1 MSISVNDC
9 SCNGGFIPTVVQC
22 KSCGNC
28 DENGCQ
34 SCVFNNVQWI
44 AANQKKIQN
53 QVRNFA
59 SMYPDSYAALS
70 VQGPYIGSQNN
81 RPLSMFFNVN
91 WNQSSDRNQPSV
103 VNTNVPSRGNSTR
116 YSLTRMRPGA
126 ISAGGPNAKGVD
138 IKHNS
143 YARYMARKKAT
154 NIRQTPKTIVP
165 NPQEQAYYTKYSFV
179 SQSSCIC

>member
-28 DENGCQ
+28 DASGCQ
-34 SCVFNNVQWI
+34 SCTFNNVQWI

-59 SMYPDSYAALS
+59 SLYPDSYSALS
-70 VQGPYIGSQNN
+70 VRGPFVGSSNN
-81 RPLSMFFNVN
+81 NPVSLYFNVN
-91 WNQSSDRNQPSV
+91 WNQSSDRSRPGIV
-103 VNTNVPSRGNSTR
+103 TTNVPSRGNSTR
-116 YSLTRMRPGA
+116 YSITRERPGA

-143 YARYMARKKAT
+143 YARYMARKKAQ
-154 NIRQTPKTIVP
+154 NIRQTPKIVVP
-165 NPQEQAYYTKYSFV
+165 NAQAQAYYTKYSFV
-179 SQSSCIC
+179 TQASCSC